1 MKDRPVTD
9 GPAGHRH
16 LPPGARIVVSEV
28 EIEAALARL
37 AREITARLG
46 ERHPIVMTVL
56 HGGLIFAGH
65 LLVRLP
71 FPLDCDYVHVGR
83 YGQATSG
90 GELRWI
96 SGPTLDVAGRSV
108 LLVDD
113 ILDEGVTLAAIRRRL
128 LDLGARE
135 VLLAAFAW
143 KELPAGRPIEPDFAG
158 VRVPNE
164 FVCGFGMDAD
174 GGWRNLPAICVLPQH
189 AAGATGGG
197 RPTGA

>member
-1 MKDRPVTD
+1 MHDRPVTD

-16 LPPGARIVVSEV
+16 LPAGARIVVSEV

-37 AREITARLG
+37 ARDITTRLEG
-46 ERHPIVMTVL
+46 HRPIVMTVL

-83 YGQATSG
+83 YGHATSG

-96 SGPTLDVAGRSV
+96 AGPTLDVSDRCV
-108 LLVDD
+108 LLLDD
-113 ILDEGVTLAAIRRRL
+113 ILDEGVTLAAIREHL
-128 LDLGARE
+128 LGRGARE
-135 VLLAAFAW
+135 VLIAAFAV
-143 KELPAGRPIEPDFAG
+143 KELPGGRRIQPDFAG

-189 AAGATGGG
+189 APDASRRVGPPA
-197 RPTGA
+197 A

>member
-1 MKDRPVTD
+1 MQYRPVTD

-16 LPPGARIVVSEV
+16 LPVGARIVVSEV

-37 AREITARLG
+37 ARDITVRLG
-46 ERHPIVMTVL
+46 ERRPIVMTVL

-83 YGQATSG
+83 YGSATSG

-96 SGPTLDVAGRSV
+96 AGPTLDVAGRSV

-113 ILDEGVTLAAIRRRL
+113 ILDEGVTLDSIRRRL
-128 LDLGARE
+128 LERGARE
-135 VLLAAFAW
+135 VLIAAFAV
-143 KELPAGRPIEPDFAG
+143 KELPGGRGIEPDFTG
-158 VRVPNE
+158 VQVPNE

-189 AAGATGGG
+189 AAGLPA
-197 RPTGA
+197 A

>member
-1 MKDRPVTD
+1 MQDRPVTD

-37 AREITARLG
+37 AREITASLDAR
-46 ERHPIVMTVL
+46 RPVVMTVL
-56 HGGLIFAGH
+56 QGGLIFAGH

-83 YGQATSG
+83 YGHETAG

-96 SGPTLDVAGRSV
+96 AGPTLEVTGRSV
-108 LLVDD
+108 LLLDD
-113 ILDEGVTLAAIRRRL
+113 ILDEGVTLGAIRARL
-128 LDLGARE
+128 LSLGARE
-135 VLLAAFAW
+135 VLIAAFAV
-143 KELPAGRPIEPDFAG
+143 KDLPGERSIEADFSG

-174 GGWRNLPAICVLPQH
+174 GGWRNLPAICVLPEH
-189 AAGATGGG
+189 AA
-197 RPTGA
+197 

>member
-1 MKDRPVTD
+1 MHDRPVTD
-9 GPAGHRH
+9 GPAGRRH
-16 LPPGARIVVSEV
+16 LPAGAKIVVSEV

-37 AREITARLG
+37 ARDITTRLG
-46 ERHPIVMTVL
+46 DRRPIVMTVL

-90 GELRWI
+90 GQLQWI
-96 SGPTLDVAGRSV
+96 AGPTQDVAGRTV
-108 LLVDD
+108 LLLDD
-113 ILDEGVTLAAIRRRL
+113 ILDEGVTLAGIRERL
-128 LDLGARE
+128 LGLGARE
-135 VLLAAFAW
+135 VLVAAFAC
-143 KELPAGRPIEPDFAG
+143 KDLPAGRRIDPDFTG

-189 AAGATGGG
+189 AAGAGGG
-197 RPTGA
+197 TGPGGP

>member
-1 MKDRPVTD
+1 MQDRPVTD

-16 LPPGARIVVSEV
+16 LPAGARVVVSEV

-46 ERHPIVMTVL
+46 ESRPVVVTVL

-83 YGQATSG
+83 YGRETAG

-96 SGPTLDVAGRSV
+96 AGPTLEVRDRCV
-108 LLVDD
+108 LLLDD
-113 ILDEGVTLAAIRRRL
+113 ILDEGVTLAAIRQRF

-135 VLLAAFAW
+135 VLLAAFAV
-143 KELPAGRPIEPDFAG
+143 KELPGGRRIEPDFTG

-189 AAGATGGG
+189 AAAAASGEG
-197 RPTGA
+197 PTGA

>member
-1 MKDRPVTD
+1 MQDRPVTD

-16 LPPGARIVVSEV
+16 LPRGARIVVSEV
-28 EIEAALARL
+28 EIEVALARL
-37 AREITARLG
+37 AREITARLS
-46 ERHPIVMTVL
+46 ERRPVVMTVL

-83 YGQATSG
+83 YGHETAG
-90 GELRWI
+90 GQFRWLA
-96 SGPTLDVAGRSV
+96 GPTLDVTGRSV
-108 LLVDD
+108 LLLDD
-113 ILDEGVTLAAIRRRL
+113 ILDEGVTLATIRARL
-128 LDLGARE
+128 LELGARE
-135 VLLAAFAW
+135 VLIAAFAL
-143 KELPAGRPIEPDFAG
+143 KELPASRRLEPDFTG

-189 AAGATGGG
+189 ADAG
-197 RPTGA
+197 RPAGSSSA

>member
-1 MKDRPVTD
+1 MEQRPVTD

-16 LPPGARIVVSEV
+16 LPAGARVVVSET

-46 ERHPIVMTVL
+46 ERRPIVMTVL
-56 HGGLIFAGH
+56 HGGLIVAGH

-71 FPLDCDYVHVGR
+71 FPLDCDCVHVGR
-83 YGQATSG
+83 YGEATAG
-90 GELRWI
+90 GALRWI
-96 SGPTLDVAGRSV
+96 AGPTTDVAGRSV

-113 ILDEGVTLAAIRRRL
+113 ILDEGVTLASIRQRL
-128 LDLGARE
+128 LGLGARE
-135 VLLAAFAW
+135 VLVAAFAL
-143 KELPAGRPIEPDFAG
+143 KDLPGPRGLEPDFVG

-189 AAGATGGG
+189 QAQPPAVGLAAS
-197 RPTGA
+197 

>member
-1 MKDRPVTD
+1 MLDRPVTD
-9 GPAGHRH
+9 GPAGRRH
-16 LPPGARIVVSEV
+16 LPPGARVVVSEV

-37 AREITARLG
+37 AREITARLA
-46 ERHPIVMTVL
+46 EQHPVVMTVL
-56 HGGLIFAGH
+56 QGGLIFAGH

-71 FPLDCDYVHVGR
+71 FALDCDYVHVGR
-83 YGQATSG
+83 YGHATAG

-96 SGPTLDVAGRSV
+96 AGPTLDLRGRSV

-113 ILDEGVTLAAIRRRL
+113 ILDEGVTLAAIRERL
-128 LDLGARE
+128 LGLGARE
-135 VLLAAFAW
+135 VLVAVFAF
-143 KELPAGRPIEPDFAG
+143 KELPAGRKIEADFAG

-189 AAGATGGG
+189 AAGGAGG
-197 RPTGA
+197 A

>member
-1 MKDRPVTD
+1 MHDRPVTD

-16 LPPGARIVVSEV
+16 LPAGARIVVSEV

-37 AREITARLG
+37 ALDISARLG
-46 ERHPIVMTVL
+46 ESRPIVVTVL

-71 FPLDCDYVHVGR
+71 FPLDCDYIHVGR
-83 YGQATSG
+83 YGHATAG

-96 SGPTLDVAGRSV
+96 AGPTLDVRGRSV
-108 LLVDD
+108 LLLDD
-113 ILDEGVTLAAIRRRL
+113 ILDEGVTLAAIRERL
-128 LDLGARE
+128 LGLGARE
-135 VLLAAFAW
+135 VLVAAFAV
-143 KELPAGRPIEPDFAG
+143 KELPGGRRIEPDFTG

-189 AAGATGGG
+189 AAETRALDS
-197 RPTGA
+197 PSAA

>member
-1 MKDRPVTD
+1 MRQRPVTD
-9 GPAGHRH
+9 GPAGYRH

-37 AREITARLG
+37 ARDITVRLG
-46 ERHPIVMTVL
+46 ERQPVAMTVL

-83 YGQATSG
+83 YGHATAG

-96 SGPTLDVAGRSV
+96 AGPTVDVTGRSV
-108 LLVDD
+108 LLLDD
-113 ILDEGVTLAAIRRRL
+113 ILDEGVTLASIRKHL
-128 LDLGARE
+128 LELGARE
-135 VLLAAFAW
+135 VLIAAFAV
-143 KELPAGRPIEPDFAG
+143 KDLPGGRSIEPDFTG

-189 AAGATGGG
+189 AAGAARAEGL
-197 RPTGA
+197 PAA

>member
-1 MKDRPVTD
+1 MQDRPVTD

-16 LPPGARIVVSEV
+16 LPPGARILVSEV

-37 AREITARLG
+37 AREITARLDA
-46 ERHPIVMTVL
+46 RRPVVMTVL
-56 HGGLIFAGH
+56 QGGLIFAGH

-83 YGQATSG
+83 YGHETTG

-96 SGPTLDVAGRSV
+96 AGPTLDVAGRSV
-108 LLVDD
+108 LLLDD
-113 ILDEGVTLAAIRRRL
+113 ILDEGVTLGAIRARL
-128 LDLGARE
+128 LSLGARE
-135 VLLAAFAW
+135 VLVAAFAV
-143 KELPAGRPIEPDFAG
+143 KDLPGGRSIEADFSG

-174 GGWRNLPAICVLPQH
+174 GGWRNLPAICVLPGR
-189 AAGATGGG
+189 AAGPPA
-197 RPTGA
+197 A